1 MIYSHPEPGGIP
13 YDGVPDEKVV
23 SISLALAIVFF
34 ILATSG
40 ILFAMA
46 CIVFNFVYRERMWVW
61 MNSLKLSGSL
71 LVRSL
76 HVEYK
81 YLFIAHDKPTLITCL
96 DVIV

>member
-1 MIYSHPEPGGIP
+1 
-13 YDGVPDEKVV
+13 
-23 SISLALAIVFF
+23 
-34 ILATSG
+34 
-40 ILFAMA
+40 
-46 CIVFNFVYRERMWVW
+46 
-61 MNSLKLSGSL
+61 MNSLKLLGSL